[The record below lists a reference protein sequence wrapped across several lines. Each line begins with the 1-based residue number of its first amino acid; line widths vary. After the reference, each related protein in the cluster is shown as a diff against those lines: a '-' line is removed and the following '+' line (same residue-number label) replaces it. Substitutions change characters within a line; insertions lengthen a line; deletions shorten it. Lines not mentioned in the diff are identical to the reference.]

1 MDANTSQFRFYVFT
15 RQKLGTSSKDIYDE
29 LRAVWGDKAPSYPTV
44 RRWTLEFSSGARTSF
59 GDAPRSGRPSTSR
72 TDEKISQV
80 RVAIQEDSKL
90 STRDLSIQL
99 GIDKTTVH
107 TILTEELLLRHVCS
121 VWVPHELSANHL
133 DLRVASAKGI
143 RKCLHSLGPAKY
155 DRYVVLDETWVP
167 FEPYSTK
174 SENKVWI
181 APGEARPQVARPAL
195 TNKKTMLL
203 VAFTANKRFSVQATG
218 PNETVDSQLFID
230 FLRKTGD
237 KWRTLRSDPIR
248 LSEIQLQM
256 DNARPH
262 SSAATAEFLKNREV
276 NLVWQ
281 SPYSPDLNLCDRFL
295 FKTMKK
301 ELRKQSFHSEV
312 EVEEAALRFLRQLS
326 EQRLHDE
333 VDALYDYCQDVINE
347 GGTYV
352 TD

>member
-1 MDANTSQFRFYVFT
+1 MDANVSQFRMYVFT
-15 RQKLGTSSKDIYDE
+15 RQKLGTSSKDIYNE
-29 LRAVWGDKAPSYPTV
+29 LLAVWGDQAPSYPTV

-59 GDAPRSGRPSTSR
+59 GDAPRTGRPSTLR
-72 TDEKISQV
+72 TDEKIGQV
-80 RVAIQEDSKL
+80 RAAIQDDPKL
-90 STRDLSIQL
+90 SARDLSVQL
-99 GIDKTTVH
+99 GFDKTTVH
-107 TILTEELLLRHVCS
+107 TILTEELLLRNVCS
-121 VWVPHELSANHL
+121 VWIPHELTANHL
-133 DLRVASAKGI
+133 DLRIASAKGI

-167 FEPYSTK
+167 FESHSTK

-181 APGEARPQVARPAL
+181 GPGEARPQVARPEL

-248 LSEIQLQM
+248 LSEVHLQM

-262 SSAATAEFLKNREV
+262 SSAATSKFIEDRGV
-276 NLVWQ
+276 DLVWQ
-281 SPYSPDLNLCDRFL
+281 SPYSPDFNLCDRFL
-295 FKTMKK
+295 FNSMKK
-301 ELRKQSFHSEV
+301 ELRKHSFQSEV

-333 VDALYDYCQDVINE
+333 VDELYDHCQTVINE
-347 GGTYV
+347 GGAYV